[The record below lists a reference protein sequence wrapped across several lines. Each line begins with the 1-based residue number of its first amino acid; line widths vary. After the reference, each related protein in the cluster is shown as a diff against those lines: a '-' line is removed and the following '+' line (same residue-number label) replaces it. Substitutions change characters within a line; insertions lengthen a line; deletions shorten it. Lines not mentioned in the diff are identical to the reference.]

1 MTSAQVSVIDMI
13 WDNIL
18 VLVTLIGLGG
28 SAGVATEPTRTVAPW
43 YREMQNRAEGVSDV
57 PEGGEFSFS
66 IRMAH
71 VSQCK

>member
-1 MTSAQVSVIDMI
+1 MSSAQVCVIIMI

-28 SAGVATEPTRTVAPW
+28 SGAAASEPTRTVAPW

-57 PEGGEFSFS
+57 PEGGEFSFL
-66 IRMAH
+66 
-71 VSQCK
+71 